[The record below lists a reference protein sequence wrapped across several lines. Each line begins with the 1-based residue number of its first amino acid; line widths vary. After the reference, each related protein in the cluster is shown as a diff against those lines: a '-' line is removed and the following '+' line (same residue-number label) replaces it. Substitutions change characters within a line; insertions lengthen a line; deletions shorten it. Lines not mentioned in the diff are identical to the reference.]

1 MFSRCRVIRYVPMLA
16 LLAAVA
22 LPAAPG
28 LAQRTGVQRTVVIGD
43 IHGDFEGLTGILR
56 QAGIT
61 DASGRW
67 VAGTTTVVQTGDM
80 TDRGARVRA
89 VLDLLMDLEQQAK
102 AAGGRLVVLL
112 GNHEVMNLA
121 GNFRDVT
128 PEIYASFADARSE
141 ERRRQAYQAYV
152 RLCDARA
159 KLFTDTP
166 PAAFLAVSRDEWMAA
181 YPPGAIEYREAFGP
195 RGRYGRWLRG
205 KAAVWQLGKVVFMHA
220 GINPANAPRRLD
232 DINKQ
237 VSNEIQ
243 AVDDYRRRMAE
254 QKLILPWF
262 DLKDVVTAAQIDAS
276 NLGKLLQIDR
286 WMLFDPEGPMWFRG
300 FAMWPPEEAAPRIKM
315 LLERYDIAGFVV
327 GHTVTKTRRIT
338 PQFSNAVF
346 LIDTGMVFSDGAA
359 SALEIQDGRFTAI
372 DPDGRTIL
380 VELPN
385 RDQAP
390 APHRKQQE

>member
-1 MFSRCRVIRYVPMLA
+1 MSC
-16 LLAAVA
+16 
-22 LPAAPG
+22 PATPG
-28 LAQRTGVQRTVVIGD
+28 RAQRTGVPRTVVIGD

-61 DASGRW
+61 DASDRW
-67 VAGTTTVVQTGDM
+67 IAGNTTVVQTGDM
-80 TDRGARVRA
+80 TDRGAGVRA
-89 VLDLLMDLEQQAK
+89 VLDLLMGLEQQAK

-141 ERRRQAYQAYV
+141 ERRRQAYEAYV

-159 KLFTDTP
+159 KLFADTP
-166 PAAFLAVSRDEWMAA
+166 PAAFQAVSRDEWMAA

-195 RGRYGRWLRG
+195 RGRYGRWLRA
-205 KAAVWQLGKVVFMHA
+205 KAAVWQLGNVVFMHA

-237 VSNEIQ
+237 VANEIQ
-243 AVDDYRRRMAE
+243 TVDDYRRRMTE

-262 DLKDVVTAAQIDAS
+262 DLKDVVTAAQIDAL
-276 NLGKLLQIDR
+276 NLGKLLQIDQ

-300 FAMWPPEEAAPRIKM
+300 FATWSPEEGPSRIRM
-315 LLERYDIAGFVV
+315 LLERYNIASFVV

-346 LIDTGMVFSDGAA
+346 LIDTGMIFSDGAA
-359 SALEIQDGRFTAI
+359 SALEIQDGRVTAI

-380 VELPN
+380 VELPH
-385 RDQAP
+385 RDQP
-390 APHRKQQE
+390 RDD